1 MPNWII
7 HNKWAKKAGIPE
19 KIAEFVDRSIDYGS
33 NWLPKDRQEYEIH
46 EEGENEN
53 NFYRQLIFFYDN
65 DILRKNFIKAC
76 YLHHMLDYF
85 KETYV
90 DIYNIELVFEKF
102 LENKAIVRIQ
112 DSQGNIINFENELN
126 EIFQLIRDNKTDLF
140 KDIKETY

>member
-7 HNKWAKKAGIPE
+7 HKNWAKKAGIPG

-53 NFYRQLIFFYDN
+53 NFYRQLVYFYDK
-65 DILRKNFIKAC
+65 DSLRKNFVKAC
-76 YLHHMLDYF
+76 YLHHLLDYF

-90 DIYNIELVFEKF
+90 EIYNIELVFQKF
-102 LENKAIVRIQ
+102 LQQKAIVKIK
-112 DSQGNIINFENELN
+112 DKKGNTINFKDDIE
-126 EIFQLIRDNKTDLF
+126 EIFQIIRDNKTDLF
-140 KDIKETY
+140 KDLRNTY